1 MNKNFPKCW
10 KSKGCTK
17 LVLGRFDLRKIDT
30 SVGGLVE
37 LHVLGVGLVWLVY
50 ASIITLVATYNF

>member
-1 MNKNFPKCW
+1 M
-10 KSKGCTK
+10 
-17 LVLGRFDLRKIDT
+17 GRFDSRKIDT

-50 ASIITLVATYNF
+50 ASIITLVATFPCHRGRGVDLVFGVQTV